1 MAVMAS
7 IETPPAGA
15 PSRWEAA
22 GPDGGGARL
31 PSKVLLLAA
40 AVLVAVACGSFA
52 VVNTSIGWHLAS
64 GRLILETGRIP
75 HVDPFSFTAAGTP
88 WIDHEWLFQVVVAAL
103 DRLGGVPALVG
114 LRIAFSVALTLLLLA
129 IGRRHG
135 LSPPAALVLAALC
148 LYGARGRLFV
158 RPELVTLLVVPAV
171 IWIVLA
177 RRRRPTWRS
186 VGAVAVLV
194 AVGVNCH
201 AAVLVVPVILT
212 TLVGADLVA
221 WLARLERGRTML
233 GGAAYTTVAAAVPLL
248 NPAGWHLYQV
258 PIRLTR
264 LVGQPH
270 VPNPEWISPTPADQ
284 PLLFAA
290 AALAALVLAA
300 REREPVRWVLL
311 AVAAALALRHVRNVG
326 LFFVLLPLATAPS
339 LAQLPTFADVADD
352 DPGSRRRRLVAV
364 LLTTVLALAAS
375 AAPWPPS
382 GFGLAEDMYP
392 IAACDAMDRLGLPI
406 GRLYN
411 DVNFGGYLI
420 GRYFPPR
427 RVFIDD
433 RNEIHE
439 ELLATIWRIFTSSDR
454 RGWERL
460 LGRWG
465 IDTALVRYHPPW
477 WVYSPG
483 GEAAARRGFSAVW
496 FPRETWALVYFDDVA
511 MVLVRRSAAAPEL
524 LDLEY
529 RLLRPDDVAELGRVL
544 ASRPEL
550 RSLAAEEIA
559 RAAAAAPRS
568 ERVRALAGLLLSPA
582 SSPQPR

>member
-7 IETPPAGA
+7 TDTPPAGA
-15 PSRWEAA
+15 PGRPGAA
-22 GPDGGGARL
+22 GPGDGGTRP
-31 PSKVLLLAA
+31 PSTAPLLAA

-52 VVNTSIGWHLAS
+52 IVNTSIGWHLAS
-64 GRLILETGRIP
+64 GRLILDTGRIP
-75 HVDPFSFTAAGTP
+75 RVDPFSFTAAGTP
-88 WIDHEWLFQVVVAAL
+88 WIDHEWLFQVLVATL
-103 DRLGGVPALVG
+103 DRLGGAPALIG
-114 LRIAFSVALTLLLLA
+114 LRIAVAVALTLLLLA
-129 IGRRHG
+129 VGRRHG

-148 LYGARGRLFV
+148 VYGTRGRLFV

-186 VGAVAVLV
+186 VGSVAALV
-194 AVGVNCH
+194 VVGVNCH
-201 AAVLVVPVILT
+201 AAVLVVPVILAA
-212 TLVGADLVA
+212 LVGADVVA
-221 WLARLERGRTML
+221 WLARRERWPTVL
-233 GGAAYTTVAAAVPLL
+233 GGAAHAATAAAVPLL

-258 PIRLTR
+258 PVRLTR

-270 VPNPEWISPTPADQ
+270 VPNPEWISPTPVDQ
-284 PLLFAA
+284 PLLWAA
-290 AALAALVLAA
+290 AALAMLVLAA
-300 REREPVRWVLL
+300 REREPARWVLL

-326 LFFVLLPLATAPS
+326 LFFVLLPLATAPA
-339 LAQLPTFADVADD
+339 LARLPAFADVPDD
-352 DPGSRRRRLVAV
+352 ARRSRRTRLAAV
-364 LLTTVLALAAS
+364 LLTTVLAVAAFT
-375 AAPWPPS
+375 APWPPP
-382 GFGLAEDMYP
+382 GFGLAGDRYP
-392 IAACDAMDRLGLPI
+392 IAACDAMDRLGLPV

-439 ELLATIWRIFTSSDR
+439 ELLATIWRIFTTSDR
-454 RGWERL
+454 RGWEGL
-460 LGRWG
+460 LERWR

-483 GEAAARRGFSAVW
+483 GEAAAWRGFSAVW
-496 FPRETWALVYFDDVA
+496 FPREAWALVYFDDVA
-511 MVLVRRSAAAPEL
+511 MVLVRRAVAPPEIL
-524 LDLEY
+524 ALEY
-529 RLLRPDDVAELGRVL
+529 RLLRPDDLAEVERVL

-559 RAAAAAPRS
+559 RAAAAAPGS
-568 ERVRALAGLLLSPA
+568 VRVRALADLLLPPTPSTRP
-582 SSPQPR
+582 